1 MPEYYC
7 RGEVRGEQYH
17 CSSYWFE
24 QCLLRAAG
32 KTEQCEYC
40 AWYQAGHS
48 SPHFPVPAIQVKCFF
63 HPDYINVVQYNGR
76 EGIYGPGFMTIHEWI
91 KDDCN
96 WDDHPATCKC
106 ETCRY
111 WGA

>member
-1 MPEYYC
+1 MPEYYAYRTGITC
-7 RGEVRGEQYH
+7 PIHIEHTEWGSFITKGISPLNFVE
-17 CSSYWFE
+17 
-24 QCLLRAAG
+24 RAYALG
-32 KTEQCEYC
+32 QLQPTY
-40 AWYQAGHS
+40 
-48 SPHFPVPAIQVKCFF
+48 PLPAIQVKCFF

-76 EGIYGPGFMTIHEWI
+76 EGIYGPGFMTIHEWM

-111 WGA
+111 WGT